1 MSLDFT
7 FVDLLAVIIVLGSM
21 GYAIYKGFVAETLSV
36 FAWAAAAFAALYFGP
51 WVTPHMQSLV
61 STWWIAT
68 ILAYAAVFLVV
79 FIPLSFASH
88 RFADGVKSSAVGPLD
103 RALGAT
109 FGIVRGLAILGFLY
123 IIFSMIVPVHD
134 QPRQLTDARTL
145 PLMQSS
151 AEVLLSIIP
160 HSGTMGSLQPRDAQ
174 AQPDDLDRL
183 KTKPEKRHLKG
194 YGARERQAL
203 DRLFEATGNGGS
215 VKP

>member
-7 FVDLLAVIIVLGSM
+7 LVDVLALLIVLASM
-21 GYAIYKGFVAETLSV
+21 GYAIYRGFVAETLSV

-51 WVTPHMQSLV
+51 WVTPHMLSLV

-68 ILAYAAVFLVV
+68 LLAYAAVFLVV

-88 RFADGVKSSAVGPLD
+88 RFASGVKSSAVGPLD
-103 RALGAT
+103 RVLGAT
-109 FGIVRGLAILGFLY
+109 FGIVRGLAVIGFLY
-123 IIFSMIVPVHD
+123 IIFSMIVPVRD

-151 AEVLLSIIP
+151 AEVLLAVIP
-160 HSGTMGSLQPRDAQ
+160 HNDSVEAAAPPRNALT
-174 AQPDDLDRL
+174 ADLDRL
-183 KTKPEKRHLKG
+183 KTKPEKRHPKS

-203 DRLFEATGNGGS
+203 DRLFEATGNGES